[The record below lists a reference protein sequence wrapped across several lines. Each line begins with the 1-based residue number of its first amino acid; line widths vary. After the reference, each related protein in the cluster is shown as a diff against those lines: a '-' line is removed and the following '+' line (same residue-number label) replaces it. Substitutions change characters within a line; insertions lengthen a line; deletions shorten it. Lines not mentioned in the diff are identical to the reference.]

1 MLNPDYIADYLD
13 KGEQQVAQ
21 LMQLLQDERDCISKN
36 DGDRL
41 ARIAQDKQKLAQ
53 EIQDHTQQCEDSLH
67 QAGFGNDNDSLRNYI
82 ERCAQ
87 PLVVRWQS
95 LQKQLK
101 QCQTENRINGKLL
114 TNSQRRI
121 KQALA
126 ILQGK
131 PVEED
136 LYGKAG
142 KAVTTSSGNS
152 LTHA

>member
-1 MLNPDYIADYLD
+1 MLNPEYIADYLD
-13 KGEQQVAQ
+13 KGEQQVAE
-21 LMQLLQDERDCISKN
+21 LMQLLQDERDCISCN
-36 DGDRL
+36 DAIKL
-41 ARIAQDKQKLAQ
+41 AHITQNKQQLAQ
-53 EIQDHTQQCEDSLH
+53 EIHTHTQQCEHALQ
-67 QAGFGNDNDSLRNYI
+67 QAGFGNDNNSLRTYI
-82 ERCAQ
+82 ERCAK
-87 PLVVRWQS
+87 PLLNRWQS
-95 LQKQLK
+95 LQALLK

-114 TNSQRRI
+114 INSQRRI

-142 KAVTTSSGNS
+142 QALTESSGNS